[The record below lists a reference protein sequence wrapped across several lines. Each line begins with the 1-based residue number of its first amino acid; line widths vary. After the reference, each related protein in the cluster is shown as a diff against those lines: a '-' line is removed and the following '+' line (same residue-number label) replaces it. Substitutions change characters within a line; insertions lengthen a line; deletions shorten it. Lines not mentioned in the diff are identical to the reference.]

1 MARTFRSLLTRKGD
15 DFQSGIRSE
24 YEQHLLISHQNHIAV
39 IALVVGL
46 FNGLLLIPDLMLTK
60 PGDGRLAI
68 LAFRLFYAALTLF
81 LAWLCHNNRVRTFI
95 GFANLVSIYE
105 IGAMIV
111 YFLIMSRYQP
121 PDFLIQAMGLIIIL
135 MCLFFIPNLWINMLV
150 LAVSSIAAF
159 LLLTRALIP
168 DLPVNQYAA
177 GAVYLIVAAVLCAL
191 FAHNLDRHRFLEY
204 KAKQELI
211 QMNATDPLT
220 KAHSRY
226 KLTEAFETWTA
237 YSRRHQ
243 TPLTLAI
250 FDIDQFK
257 HVNDQHG
264 HVIADQAMVELVSLI
279 SQQMRSLDILARWGG
294 DEFVL
299 LLPHTDLQTAAYVTD
314 RIRRI
319 IETTRLNRMIQLT
332 CSFGLVHVDVAK
344 TLDQTIEQADI
355 MMYQAKRNGGNQVYF
370 QEMVR
375 ENS

>member
-1 MARTFRSLLTRKGD
+1 MARTFRSLLARKGD

-24 YEQHLLISHQNHIAV
+24 YEQHLLISHQNHIAI

-68 LAFRLFYAALTLF
+68 LAFRLLYAALTLF

-150 LAVSSIAAF
+150 LAVSSIVAF

-177 GAVYLIVAAVLCAL
+177 GAVYLIVAAVLCSL

-211 QMNATDPLT
+211 HMNATDPLT

-237 YSRRHQ
+237 YSQRHQ
-243 TPLTLAI
+243 APLTLAI

-257 HVNDQHG
+257 YVNDQHG
-264 HVIADQAMVELVSLI
+264 HIMADQAMVELVSLI
-279 SQQMRSLDILARWGG
+279 SQQMRSLDVLARWGG

-299 LLPHTDLQTAAYVTD
+299 LLPHTDLQTAALVTD

-370 QEMVR
+370 QERVR

>member
-1 MARTFRSLLTRKGD
+1 MANKFRSFLSRQSV
-15 DFQSGIRSE
+15 DFQTGIREE
-24 YEQHLLISHQNHIAV
+24 YEQHLLSSHQNHIAV

-68 LAFRLFYAALTLF
+68 LAFRLLYAVMTLF

-95 GFANLVSIYE
+95 GFANLVSLYE
-105 IGAMIV
+105 IGAMVV

-135 MCLFFIPNLWINMLV
+135 MCLFFIPNLWINMLA
-150 LAVSSIAAF
+150 LAIVSIAAF
-159 LLLTRALIP
+159 LILTRVLIP
-168 DLPVNQYAA
+168 DLPLNQYAA
-177 GAVYLIVAAVLCAL
+177 GAVYLMVAAVLCAL
-191 FAHNLDRHRFLEY
+191 FAYNLDRHRFLEY
-204 KAKQELI
+204 KAKQEQI

-226 KLTEAFETWTA
+226 KLAEAYETWTA
-237 YSRRHQ
+237 YSRRHGA
-243 TPLTLAI
+243 PLTLAI

-257 HVNDQHG
+257 HVNDLHG
-264 HVIADQAMVELVSLI
+264 HVMADLAMVELVSLI
-279 SQQMRSLDILARWGG
+279 SMQMRSLDVLARWGG

-299 LLPHTDLQTAAYVTD
+299 LLPHTDLQTAAFVTD

-319 IETTRLNRMIQLT
+319 IEKTRLNRMIQLT
-332 CSFGLVHVDVAK
+332 CSFGLISVDVAK

-355 MMYQAKRNGGNQVYF
+355 MMYQAKRNGGNQVFF
-370 QEMVR
+370 QEMAR
-375 ENS
+375 DNS